1 MCKEIHIS
9 LLDRAQDERIDE
21 IIAKGEFCLF
31 GLDFGPLELI
41 NEENGS
47 ITIRVKKDQETLCEF
62 CQEKGVVCLQP
73 LGSTQKCA
81 GDNGNDDSC

>member
-62 CQEKGVVCLQP
+62 CQGKGVESVQQVCAL
-73 LGSTQKCA
+73 A
-81 GDNGNDDSC
+81 GCNRNNGNDDSC